1 MRGTSNRTAI
11 LIVVDATAAFL
22 AVLVGA
28 RLRFGPDPSLA
39 WEGDLGLP
47 PVAVMAACFG
57 VLAFLCFTMAGVY
70 RRDMYWSM
78 EAELVD
84 HVKGLA
90 LLGAVSLGLLYLF
103 KFEDFSRL
111 VLVFSFAALALAGA
125 IARALIRRSA
135 RSATADGR
143 SLRNWLVVG
152 HGPRIAEIVDLVE
165 RNPHIGAHIVGTV
178 GQQSAEDSAAPW
190 LGGLEDLSEAL
201 SKNPVDE
208 VVVVF
213 DAADW
218 TKLEAVIAACAEQ
231 GKTIRMPLDT
241 IAPTMLRGRFEEFDG
256 IPMWSILSTSPHDL
270 ALAIKRIVDV
280 VASAGLL
287 LILSP
292 LFAVTSLAIAVS
304 DGRPV
309 MFRQRRGG
317 LHGRHFEMLK
327 FRTMVTGAEEMRD
340 AMLSTNERSGP
351 VFKMKEDP
359 RVTGLGR
366 WLRKT
371 SIDELP
377 QLLNVL
383 AGHMS
388 LVGPRPQP
396 MTEVDAYDIWHRRRL
411 SMRPGITGLWQ
422 VRARHDPSFDTWMD
436 LDLEYIDRWSL
447 VLDAEILVRTP
458 AALIRTPGE

>member
-1 MRGTSNRTAI
+1 
-11 LIVVDATAAFL
+11 
-22 AVLVGA
+22 
-28 RLRFGPDPSLA
+28 
-39 WEGDLGLP
+39 
-47 PVAVMAACFG
+47 
-57 VLAFLCFTMAGVY
+57 
-70 RRDMYWSM
+70 
-78 EAELVD
+78 
-84 HVKGLA
+84 
-90 LLGAVSLGLLYLF
+90 
-103 KFEDFSRL
+103 
-111 VLVFSFAALALAGA
+111 
-125 IARALIRRSA
+125 
-135 RSATADGR
+135 
-143 SLRNWLVVG
+143 
-152 HGPRIAEIVDLVE
+152 
-165 RNPHIGAHIVGTV
+165 VGTV